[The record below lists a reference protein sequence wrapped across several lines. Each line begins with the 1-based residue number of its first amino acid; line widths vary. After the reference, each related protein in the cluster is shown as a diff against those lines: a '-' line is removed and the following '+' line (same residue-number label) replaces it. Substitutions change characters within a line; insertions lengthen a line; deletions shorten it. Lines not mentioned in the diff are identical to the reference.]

1 MDSCPLIL
9 KGLFYSEENHRHKA
23 RLRQLPKVYV
33 LEGRRRKLTYLSSGQ
48 ILPQPHLLAVM
59 DGHCSLFCLSSQ
71 QPSFCWGTTPSLPCG
86 SAELPITMSS
96 IIQTRRGDSFSPG
109 HWYLRKETQSCPSHL
124 SLHGQPLPEV
134 ARAQMRRVIRDK
146 EEGRSED
153 IHPLGPGSR
162 CGWSAHSMSQ
172 FCKSRKSTYY
182 LSSSDLGFC
191 SFQPNECWFIQFIH
205 YL

>member
-1 MDSCPLIL
+1 MDSCSLIL

-33 LEGRRRKLTYLSSGQ
+33 LERRHLKLTYLSSGQ

-96 IIQTRRGDSFSPG
+96 IIQTRGGDSFSPG
-109 HWYLRKETQSCPSHL
+109 HWYLRTETQSCPSHL

-134 ARAQMRRVIRDK
+134 ARATNEESYQRQRGRKIWGHPSSGPWVQMWLKCPFDV
-146 EEGRSED
+146 
-153 IHPLGPGSR
+153 PVL
-162 CGWSAHSMSQ
+162 
-172 FCKSRKSTYY
+172 
-182 LSSSDLGFC
+182 
-191 SFQPNECWFIQFIH
+191 
-205 YL
+205 